1 MVQTRKQRQ
10 VAEGA
15 FKNESLIP
23 GLPDEVALLCLARVK
38 PEEHA
43 TLAGVCR

>member
-10 VAEGA
+10 IAEGA
-15 FKNESLIP
+15 LSLIP
-23 GLPDEVALLCLARVK
+23 GLPDEVALLCLARVT